1 MAEPVWDDE
10 AGEWVYPEDDGSE
23 ELEDTPGEAR
33 WRQEQQDARE
43 RDIRRRNALAGNP
56 DPRYAEEFLDLYPPE
71 DPQTETGTGT
81 PGTPGNQNEPPP
93 MPPPPT
99 PPTPTTPTT
108 PTNTDT
114 PDPGNASNDKGKGEV
129 INGKYYTPDELR
141 AMGLR
146 TGGAAGG
153 IDPDYA
159 AHPER
164 HPQTPEQ
171 AAAVWETYREKLRV
185 ARAQVAAGTL
195 DAADL
200 AVYERAAREAVSWDR
215 QLRAGLGDNPLY
227 HSKGRLDDLGS
238 DLEGIF
244 TNLTYGDNTKSA
256 ADLLGEAIARNVQ
269 RTQSGGDRRAG
280 GYDTNWNDEDPSRLG
295 GGDAPAGY
303 TREMKRLEAQLNV
316 PGITPAQRN
325 DIRMKQAAM
334 FNGAYPSTPASVST
348 LDAITNTTESPSQT
362 QPAAASPMAT
372 PPAAASPMAT
382 STPSA
387 PVQPYSARAT
397 TAPSAPSTVAS
408 QVPTTG
414 MPAAPVRTMGNML
427 GSAQPQNPYALEN
440 AWNTTSANYRQ
451 AGDAYAA
458 QRGGN
463 YNPAPWSGTR
473 MGAPRN
479 ALGAPTTVGSPNDVA
494 LDTDANERR
503 RAYRFGVR
511 NAQANQENAAMGQQD
526 FNGQMDNW
534 LRAYNEWNK
543 KGVDPLAIPGG
554 VV

>member
-1 MAEPVWDDE
+1 M
-10 AGEWVYPEDDGSE
+10 SE
-23 ELEDTPGEAR
+23 ERPGGDYIDGR
-33 WRQEQQDARE
+33 W
-43 RDIRRRNALAGNP
+43 
-56 DPRYAEEFLDLYPPE
+56 Y
-71 DPQTETGTGT
+71 
-81 PGTPGNQNEPPP
+81 
-93 MPPPPT
+93 
-99 PPTPTTPTT
+99 
-108 PTNTDT
+108 TN
-114 PDPGNASNDKGKGEV
+114 
-129 INGKYYTPDELR
+129 DELVQ
-141 AMGLR
+141 MGLR
-146 TGGAAGG
+146 SPDGPDG

-159 AHPER
+159 ENPSAHGGDTSARGGGEAGPG
-164 HPQTPEQ
+164 QTSAQ
-171 AAAVWETYREKLRV
+171 AHE
-185 ARAQVAAGTL
+185 AQVRAEEWLEEAKRAGKTGE
-195 DAADL
+195 DL
-200 AVYERAAREAVSWDR
+200 AYFERLVNGEAVSWDR
-215 QLRAGLGDNPLY
+215 QMREGLGGMSYDI
-227 HSKGRLDDLGS
+227 S
-238 DLEGIF
+238 DLDGVMR
-244 TNLTYGDNTKSA
+244 NSADSGDDPANA
-256 ADLLGEAIARNVQ
+256 IRDAIARNVQ
-269 RTQSGGDRRAG
+269 QGQSGGDRAKG

-303 TREMKRLEAQLNV
+303 TREMERLEAQLNV

-334 FNGAYPSTPASVST
+334 FNGAYPSTPAPVST
-348 LDAITNTTESPSQT
+348 LGAITNTAENPSQT
-362 QPAAASPMAT
+362 Q
-372 PPAAASPMAT
+372 PAAASPMAT

-427 GSAQPQNPYALEN
+427 GPAQPQNPYALEN

>member
-1 MAEPVWDDE
+1 MGA
-10 AGEWVYPEDDGSE
+10 
-23 ELEDTPGEAR
+23 
-33 WRQEQQDARE
+33 
-43 RDIRRRNALAGNP
+43 I
-56 DPRYAEEFLDLYPPE
+56 
-71 DPQTETGTGT
+71 
-81 PGTPGNQNEPPP
+81 
-93 MPPPPT
+93 
-99 PPTPTTPTT
+99 
-108 PTNTDT
+108 
-114 PDPGNASNDKGKGEV
+114 

-159 AHPER
+159 ANPGN
-164 HPQTPEQ
+164 HPQSPEQ
-171 AAAVWETYREKLRV
+171 AAFVWEKYREQLRV

-195 DAADL
+195 DASEL
-200 AVYERAAREAVSWDR
+200 AAYEEAARDAVSWDR
-215 QLRAGLGDNPLY
+215 ELRAGLGPNPSQ
-227 HSKGRLDDLGS
+227 HRLDDLGS
-238 DLEGIF
+238 DLEGIV
-244 TNLTYGDNTKSA
+244 NNRRYSGGPKSA
-256 ADLLGEAIARNVQ
+256 ADLVAEAIARNVQ
-269 RTQSGGDRRAG
+269 RMQSGGDRRAG

-303 TREMKRLEAQLNV
+303 TREMKRLEAQLDV

-362 QPAAASPMAT
+362 QPAAAS
-372 PPAAASPMAT
+372 SMAT

-414 MPAAPVRTMGNML
+414 MPAAPVRTMGNIL

>member
-99 PPTPTTPTT
+99 PPTPTPTPTT

-114 PDPGNASNDKGKGEV
+114 PDPGNASNDEGKGAI

-141 AMGLR
+141 DMGLR

-171 AAAVWETYREKLRV
+171 AAFVWEKYREQLRV

-215 QLRAGLGDNPLY
+215 ELRAGLGENPL
-227 HSKGRLDDLGS
+227 
-238 DLEGIF
+238 
-244 TNLTYGDNTKSA
+244 
-256 ADLLGEAIARNVQ
+256 
-269 RTQSGGDRRAG
+269 
-280 GYDTNWNDEDPSRLG
+280 
-295 GGDAPAGY
+295 
-303 TREMKRLEAQLNV
+303 
-316 PGITPAQRN
+316 
-325 DIRMKQAAM
+325 
-334 FNGAYPSTPASVST
+334 
-348 LDAITNTTESPSQT
+348 
-362 QPAAASPMAT
+362 
-372 PPAAASPMAT
+372 
-382 STPSA
+382 
-387 PVQPYSARAT
+387 
-397 TAPSAPSTVAS
+397 
-408 QVPTTG
+408 
-414 MPAAPVRTMGNML
+414 
-427 GSAQPQNPYALEN
+427 
-440 AWNTTSANYRQ
+440 
-451 AGDAYAA
+451 
-458 QRGGN
+458 
-463 YNPAPWSGTR
+463 
-473 MGAPRN
+473 
-479 ALGAPTTVGSPNDVA
+479 
-494 LDTDANERR
+494 
-503 RAYRFGVR
+503 
-511 NAQANQENAAMGQQD
+511 D
-526 FNGQMDNW
+526 F
-534 LRAYNEWNK
+534 
-543 KGVDPLAIPGG
+543 
-554 VV
+554 

>member
-1 MAEPVWDDE
+1 M
-10 AGEWVYPEDDGSE
+10 GE
-23 ELEDTPGEAR
+23 
-33 WRQEQQDARE
+33 
-43 RDIRRRNALAGNP
+43 I
-56 DPRYAEEFLDLYPPE
+56 
-71 DPQTETGTGT
+71 
-81 PGTPGNQNEPPP
+81 
-93 MPPPPT
+93 
-99 PPTPTTPTT
+99 
-108 PTNTDT
+108 
-114 PDPGNASNDKGKGEV
+114 

-141 AMGLR
+141 DMGLR
-146 TGGAAGG
+146 TADSAGG
-153 IDPDYA
+153 VDPDYA

-171 AAAVWETYREKLRV
+171 AAAVWEKYHEQLRGARE
-185 ARAQVAAGTL
+185 QVAAGTR

-215 QLRAGLGDNPLY
+215 QLRAALGENPLD
-227 HSKGRLDDLGS
+227 HPKSRLDDLGS

-256 ADLLGEAIARNVQ
+256 ADLLGEAVARNVQ
-269 RTQSGGDRRAG
+269 RMQSGGDRAKG
-280 GYDTNWNDEDPSRLG
+280 GYDTDWNDEDPSRLG
-295 GGDAPAGY
+295 GGAPSAGY
-303 TREMKRLEAQLNV
+303 KREMDRLETQLNV

-334 FNGAYPSTPASVST
+334 FNGAYTETPASVST

-362 QPAAASPMAT
+362 Q
-372 PPAAASPMAT
+372 PAAASPMAT